1 MKFRFTVFLAIIF
14 ILSSLSSVSAQ
25 VDSVIGQITNSGA
38 ESLAGGISGDGRFI
52 VFESRANIATENPR
66 NADGNLEI
74 FLFDYAQRRVFQITD
89 TKNLLVSTTESPTS
103 SANIKV
109 VTVNTNPVISNDG
122 KWIAFSSNATC
133 NYPGDGTTNPPIV
146 NGYDPTGF
154 DPNVVYVPG
163 STTQLTPCYT
173 PGTGTNAPPVSL
185 YTRDA
190 NTELWLYRIPDV
202 APVANLSLGAEIPFT
217 NLNGGTLVQATNT
230 LASLPPTA
238 GTANVLP
245 FIADDN
251 RNSSINDDGSYV
263 AFVSSRDLEP
273 CTTTPSATCG
283 NAFGFENNEI
293 FLAVR
298 TGSTPSF
305 SVTNKQ
311 LTASPR
317 PTLNRPSSNNSPSIS
332 GNGLRIAFI
341 STEANPLKGMVNG
354 TNTDYTEEIFYA
366 DVDATGNLPTQP
378 PTPTNPGRV
387 QITDTV
393 PATPGTVVNVF
404 DYGKRISR
412 DGRFIAFDSYA
423 AFETTGNPIQTSF
436 ATYVF
441 DDTPPSPPPGQPALP
456 KFVRVMP
463 RSDAD
468 SAATGGDLRRYPTFT
483 DYQGQAPG
491 TLVFESRLNITTAGT
506 IPSTAADGLNPDATR
521 PAQVFSLD
529 MSQIRTTGQTFKRIS
544 KLPPPTQILATVQP
558 LTSNSLSRMT
568 FSLARTETGTGN
580 FDLSSEVFYLLTPT
594 FTRASSACCSQYYTG
609 ATRLTVSQ
617 SPVPS
622 PSPTA
627 TPTATPTVTPTPT
640 PTGSPTPTPS
650 PTATPIGTA
659 SAVQG
664 ISPGML
670 AIVDV
675 TSGFLGTVA
684 PQTAV
689 GSLQRNF
696 SLPIELSGVT
706 MTING
711 AACGLKKVSSREI
724 TFVVPFGLAPST
736 TPYDVVINN
745 NGRMYKTTAVIVIT
759 RPDIFS
765 FNENPSPGGRAR
777 IYNATN
783 RVLTR
788 EPFNVT
794 TLRYRGGRR
803 VPTVLRLYMTG
814 IFGAGGGANG
824 NIDIR
829 LGGIIIPRAN
839 IGNAIEREP
848 GVYSVDF
855 TLPPE
860 AQRIGDVPVVVVIS
874 TGSTFYY
881 GRGDDTTSF
890 VRIL

>member
-14 ILSSLSSVSAQ
+14 ILSSLSSISAQ
-25 VDSVIGQITNSGA
+25 VDSVIGQLTSSGS
-38 ESLAGGISGDGRFI
+38 ESIAGGISGDGRFI
-52 VFESRANIATENPR
+52 VFESSGNLATENPR
-66 NADGNLEI
+66 NTDGNVEV
-74 FLFDYAQRRVFQITD
+74 FLFDYAQRRIFQITD
-89 TKNLLVSTTESPTS
+89 TKSLLVSTTESSTS

-109 VTVNTNPVISNDG
+109 VTVNTRPVISNDG

-133 NYPGDGTTNPPIV
+133 NYPGNGTTNPPVV
-146 NGYDPTGF
+146 NGYDPTSF

-238 GTANVLP
+238 GTSTVLP

-251 RNSSINDDGSYV
+251 RNASINDDGSYV

-293 FLAVR
+293 FLAVL
-298 TGSTPSF
+298 TGSAPNF

-317 PTLNRPSSNNSPSIS
+317 PTLDRPSNNNSPSIS
-332 GNGLRIAFI
+332 GNGLRIAFM

-366 DVDATGNLPTQP
+366 DVDAAGNLPTQP

-387 QITDTV
+387 QVTNTT
-393 PATPGTVVNVF
+393 PANPGNVVNVF

-423 AFETTGNPIQTSF
+423 ALETTGFPIQTSF

-441 DDTPPSPPPGQPALP
+441 DANLP
-456 KFVRVMP
+456 INSSNFVRVLP

-468 SAATGGDLRRYPTFT
+468 SGAAGGDLRRYPTFT
-483 DYQGQAPG
+483 DYQGQNPG
-491 TLVFESRLNITTAGT
+491 TLVFESRLNITTAGAV
-506 IPSTAADGLNPDATR
+506 PSTASDGLNPDAGR
-521 PAQVFSLD
+521 PAQVFSLEI
-529 MSQIRTTGQTFKRIS
+529 SQIRTTGQTFKRIS
-544 KLPPPTQILATVQP
+544 KLPAPSQVLATLQP
-558 LTSNSLSRMT
+558 LPSNSLSRMT
-568 FSLARTETGTGN
+568 FSLPRTEPGTGN

-627 TPTATPTVTPTPT
+627 TPTVTPTPT

-659 SAVQG
+659 SAVEG

-689 GSLQRNF
+689 GSIQRNF

-724 TFVVPFGLAPST
+724 TFVVPKGLAPST

-745 NGRMYKTTAVIVIT
+745 NGRMYKTTARIVVT
-759 RPDIFS
+759 RPDVFS
-765 FNENPSPGGRAR
+765 FSENPGPGGRAR

-783 RVLTR
+783 RVLVR

-794 TLRYRGGRR
+794 TLKYRGGLR

-814 IFGAGGGANG
+814 IFGAAGGANG

-829 LGGIIIPRAN
+829 LGGVPIPRAN

-848 GVYSVDF
+848 GVYSIDF
-855 TLPPE
+855 TLPPALE
-860 AQRIGDVPVVVVIS
+860 RAGDVPVVVIIS